1 MHRGRGWLAVGV
13 VVVTS
18 AGVIGV
24 TSAANGSS
32 DRLHFKA
39 WGYQPHAAP
48 LVVPHVARATTL
60 VVRLQNATS
69 TYVDN
74 LPTGTSQGDELAV
87 EGQLVSRTGAGAG
100 KLEVR
105 ETVTGLGPNT
115 GGRIHLTFTAMLA
128 GGQISGTGVTRFN
141 SGTPALAVVGGT
153 GKYLGAHGEVF
164 IHPGPHRTR
173 LTFLLLPR

>member
-1 MHRGRGWLAVGV
+1 MHRRRGWLAVGFV
-13 VVVTS
+13 LVIG

-24 TSAANGSS
+24 TSAASGSS

-39 WGYQPHAAP
+39 WAYQPHAAP
-48 LVVPHVARATTL
+48 LVVPHVARSKTL

-87 EGQLVSRTGAGAG
+87 EGQLVSRTGTGAG
-100 KLEVR
+100 NLEVR
-105 ETVTGLGPNT
+105 ETVTGLGPHA
-115 GGRIHLTFTAMLA
+115 GGRIQLTFTAMLA
-128 GGQISGTGVTRFN
+128 GGQISGIGVTRFN
-141 SGTPALAVVGGT
+141 SATPAIAVVGGT
-153 GKYLGAHGEVF
+153 GQYLGAHGEVF
-164 IHPGPHRTR
+164 IHSGPHRTR

>member
-1 MHRGRGWLAVGV
+1 MHRRRSWLVVGFVAVI
-13 VVVTS
+13 S

-39 WGYQPHAAP
+39 WEYQPHAAP
-48 LVVPHVARATTL
+48 LVVPHIARAKML
-60 VVRLQNATS
+60 VVRLQDTTA

-87 EGQLVSRTGAGAG
+87 EGQLVSRTGTGAG
-100 KLEVR
+100 NLEVR
-105 ETVTGLGPNT
+105 EVVTGLGPTT

-128 GGQISGTGVTRFN
+128 GGQISGMGVTRFN
-141 SGTPALAVVGGT
+141 AATPALAIVGGT